1 MKARGILAAILA
13 ALTLVRVTAVW
24 AQDPISEAL
33 EREFQIIMDILISIK
48 DWFITLGRVLS
59 GVLIVVGVVLWASDI
74 FSYKGKRLITSG
86 VVLFFILELLR

>member
-1 MKARGILAAILA
+1 VKARGILAAILA